1 MEELQLL
8 ISATV
13 LIVCTVNDIR
23 QRIIYN
29 KILAPFALSGIIFCV
44 ITRDYFFILLAVFL
58 LFFFFLFINGIG
70 EGDRKLLSIMPLYLK
85 ENTPLFFFILS
96 LVYLAVYHYQ
106 KRKKIQKLAFMP
118 YILLAYT
125 LSGIAAVLIF

>member
-13 LIVCTVNDIR
+13 LIVCTVTDIR

-44 ITRDYFFILLAVFL
+44 ITRDYFFILLAVF

-118 YILLAYT
+118 YIFMAYLLT
-125 LSGIAAVLIF
+125 KLSCYFKLL